1 MVGDILPAESPL
13 MALIL
18 DLIESL
24 SFVLLAAL
32 ALTIILP
39 RIEHRRWLHQL
50 VVGLVLAAAGYCSMV
65 EPFMLRPG
73 LAIDSR
79 NIVVLLAGP
88 LGGVLSTLLVAAPL
102 AFFRYMN
109 GGVGMA
115 AGIAGLGLSAL
126 CSLAIRAYLK
136 RQRRPFAIRDIW
148 LLGLASAFVLFPPLL
163 LVPEWK
169 MIEAMLREAAPITLV
184 VNVAGTMLAGMI
196 LFGDAERRETA
207 YRLRTLIGRAPG
219 TLYQRVV
226 RPDGLLSY
234 HFASFSIDRLLGIT
248 KEDVERDPE
257 IWLGRML
264 PEDRT
269 RFDRERLDPSGKRD
283 FWRFEARYHCPDGSI
298 AWLRSEAAMRRL
310 QDGTVVWDG
319 ILLDVTG
326 EKSLEARRQEVEE
339 QRKTALGELAAN
351 LEVTVGQALRQ
362 VSASVRDMHQAA
374 DQMAESANQT
384 ALRAVDVTRQAE
396 HASQRVGSV
405 ATAAEEIDAS
415 IRELTR
421 QTSHAD
427 QTAREAASYVR
438 STRRDVAGLTEA
450 ADKVSAVLDFIE
462 DIASRTNLL
471 ALNATIEAARA
482 GAAGRGFAVVA
493 GEVKNLAEQT
503 QKATRDIGETLQDIR
518 AAAATASDAIAR
530 IEGTMSAIEQT
541 SGAIAEVV
549 NRQAEIASGI
559 ASDAHLVAGSTN
571 AVSASVGSVGAEA
584 RGTGETAV
592 RVVEAA
598 RQVSDQTVALDRYV
612 GDFVRSVRGRL

>member
-1 MVGDILPAESPL
+1 

-32 ALTIILP
+32 ALALVLP

-50 VVGLVLAAAGYCSMV
+50 VVGIVLAAAGYCSMV
-65 EPFMLRPG
+65 EPFMLMPG
-73 LAIDSR
+73 VAIDSR

-88 LGGVLSTLLVAAPL
+88 LGGTLSTLLVAAPL
-102 AFFRYMN
+102 AAYRHAN
-109 GGVGMA
+109 GGAGMA
-115 AGIAGLGLSAL
+115 AGLAGIGLSAI
-126 CSLAIRAYLK
+126 CGLAIHFYLK
-136 RQRRPFAIRDIW
+136 RQRRTLAIGDIW
-148 LLGLASAFVLFPPLL
+148 LLGLAAGFVLFPPLL
-163 LVPEWK
+163 LVGDWAIVET
-169 MIEAMLREAAPITLV
+169 MLREAALMTLV
-184 VNVAGTMLAGMI
+184 VNVSGTMLGGMI
-196 LFGDAERRETA
+196 LFGNAERRETA
-207 YRLRTLIGRAPG
+207 YRLRALIGRAPG
-219 TLYQRVV
+219 TLYQRVMH
-226 RPDGLLSY
+226 PDGSLSY
-234 HFASFSIDRLLGIT
+234 HFASFSIDKLLGIA

-257 IWLGRML
+257 IWLRKML
-264 PEDRT
+264 PEDRA
-269 RFDRERLDPSGKRD
+269 RFERERLDPSGQRD

-298 AWLRSEAAMRRL
+298 AWLRSEATMRRL
-310 QDGTVVWDG
+310 RDGTMVWDG

-326 EKSLEARRQEVEE
+326 EKSLEARRHEVED
-339 QRKTALGELAAN
+339 QRKAALGELAAD

-362 VSASVRDMHQAA
+362 VGASVRDMQEAA
-374 DQMAESANQT
+374 SQMAESASQT

-405 ATAAEEIDAS
+405 AMAAEEIDAS

-421 QTSHAD
+421 QTAHAD
-427 QTAREAASYVR
+427 DTARDAASYVR
-438 STRRDVAGLTEA
+438 ATRHDVSGLSAA

-503 QKATRDIGETLQDIR
+503 QRATRDIGETLQDIR
-518 AAAATASDAIAR
+518 VAAAKASDAIAH
-530 IEGTMSAIEQT
+530 IEGTMGVIEQT

-549 NRQAEIASGI
+549 SRQAEIASGI
-559 ASDAHLVAGSTN
+559 ASDAQLVAGSTN
-571 AVSASVGSVGAEA
+571 AVSASVGSVGTEA

-592 RVVEAA
+592 RVVAAA